1 MDKKDIY
8 KKCTGKA
15 EELLDKY
22 YHNYLLDAAVL
33 RPEILEPEYNLELPR
48 KVEAEFNQFLAI
60 LWKELTPQS
69 GKTYEAIMN
78 QHLNMAMS
86 DAEYIPHLKKAKAEA
101 EKNTLWEK
109 ITKTNHEDVTHYK
122 GLLIEYT
129 QKVLDNMIE
138 DFIEDINNI

>member
-48 KVEAEFNQFLAI
+48 KVEAERFC
-60 LWKELTPQS
+60 
-69 GKTYEAIMN
+69 
-78 QHLNMAMS
+78 
-86 DAEYIPHLKKAKAEA
+86 DAAPYLPYSFGVCLRVCHI
-101 EKNTLWEK
+101 
-109 ITKTNHEDVTHYK
+109 
-122 GLLIEYT
+122 
-129 QKVLDNMIE
+129 
-138 DFIEDINNI
+138 